1 MSNKGNNMRSNSDQS
16 QLEGKSFFEQFEE
29 ELFNS
34 ADSSNKIKFKDEK
47 SPYYLNG
54 LLVYSINFSDL

>member
-47 SPYYLNG
+47 SPYY
-54 LLVYSINFSDL
+54 